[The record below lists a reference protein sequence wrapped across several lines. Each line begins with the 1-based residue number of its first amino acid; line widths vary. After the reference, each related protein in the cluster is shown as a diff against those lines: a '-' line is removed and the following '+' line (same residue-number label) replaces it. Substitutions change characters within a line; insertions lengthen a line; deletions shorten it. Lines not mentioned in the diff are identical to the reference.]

1 MREIIPIV
9 ALIVSLCSLLISLDV
24 WRRSFRPIVSAA
36 VKTHAAGNVLIAYD
50 LVILN
55 SGTRPARNIRIRPVG
70 NSLDAALGRDATA
83 DNRQRWLACF
93 DQTIPVL
100 QPNERVSCSFGTT
113 QVNDTGFWKHKA
125 TIRIRLIYEE
135 WLGGFMRRYPEE
147 QDIQIVSSES
157 FTGFSWGDEI
167 PAGE

>member
-1 MREIIPIV
+1 VIPTV

-36 VKTHAAGNVLIAYD
+36 VKTHEAGNVAICYD

-55 SGTRPARNIRIRPVG
+55 SGTRPARNIRISEIDSSV
-70 NSLDAALGRDATA
+70 ATALGQDATQ
-83 DNRQRWLACF
+83 DNRRRWLACF

-113 QVNDTGFWKHKA
+113 QMNDAGFWKHKA
-125 TIRIRLIYEE
+125 IIHIRLTYDE
-135 WLGGFMRRYPEE
+135 WVGGLISRYREE

-157 FTGFSWGDEI
+157 FTGFSWGD
-167 PAGE
+167 ATN